1 MAMSGA
7 EKQRRY
13 RIAHKGIQPEPR
25 DIERVE
31 IEYGP
36 LPKDATPDQR
46 SHRWQLYQAA
56 ALIRLYREDVT
67 RLTHDGRR

>member
-13 RIAHKGIQPEPR
+13 RIVHKGIQPEPR

-46 SHRWQLYQAA
+46 AHRWQLYQAA
-56 ALIRLYREDVT
+56 ALIRLYPEDVT